1 MDMNPESLTPNQ
13 ILFSLHD
20 TNPHVA
26 ALLKKDFSKRRF
38 ELGLE
43 GEARDGQSEKTGY
56 SRRPEKLD
64 QSHRTD
70 TACERQEEF
79 SLAVM
84 GGSHGGMKWRELGQ
98 VEVG

>member
-26 ALLKKDFSKRRF
+26 AFLKKDFPKRRF

-43 GEARDGQSEKTGY
+43 GEERDGQSEKTGY

-70 TACERQEEF
+70 TACE
-79 SLAVM
+79 
-84 GGSHGGMKWRELGQ
+84 
-98 VEVG
+98 

>member
-1 MDMNPESLTPNQ
+1 MNPESLTPNQ

-20 TNPHVA
+20 TNQPVA
-26 ALLKKDFSKRRF
+26 AFLKKDFPKRRF

-56 SRRPEKLD
+56 SRRPEKMD

-70 TACERQEEF
+70 TACKRQEDF
-79 SLAVM
+79 SLAAV